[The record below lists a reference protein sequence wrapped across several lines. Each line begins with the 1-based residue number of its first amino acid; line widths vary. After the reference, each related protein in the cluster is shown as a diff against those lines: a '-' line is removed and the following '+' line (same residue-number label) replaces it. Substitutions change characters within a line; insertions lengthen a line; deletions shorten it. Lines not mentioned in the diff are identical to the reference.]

1 VRAGY
6 DGPVDEFFSRRRVVV
21 AESRDGDGRWGAYD
35 ARRGEGQGAG
45 QGENP
50 ATDQGVGGG
59 TGGAVPPP
67 GHYTGPVVPPRDPFS
82 LWTACGLTLFVVGAL
97 AAIVCFGNSSGT
109 EVSGSGWGRTT
120 VDVVYMDV
128 LLGAVCCSVLSG
140 AGLIVAAVAKV
151 GSQIVKASRSG
162 GPREREV

>member
-1 VRAGY
+1 M
-6 DGPVDEFFSRRRVVV
+6 
-21 AESRDGDGRWGAYD
+21 AESRDGDGRWGVYD

-45 QGENP
+45 QGANP
-50 ATDQGVGGG
+50 GTDQGANQGAGGG
-59 TGGAVPPP
+59 TAAAVPPP

-97 AAIVCFGNSSGT
+97 AAVVCFGNSSGT

-151 GSQIVKASRSG
+151 GSQMAKASRSG
-162 GPREREV
+162 GSREREV